1 MAEERLENVL
11 KRRDA
16 YAFGS
21 EEWEKLNEEK
31 ADYLENIKPST
42 KERVIY
48 FEENDLAGIE
58 EIFSGEADI
67 FNLPFGIERR
77 SLLEYHPTRRHPI
90 PYMLVRFEDKYFFIL
105 REQGGGELRLIGK
118 KGLIGGH
125 IAEEDMIEGDLV
137 ATVQN
142 ALFREAEE
150 EAGITEDM
158 VNSIKLRGV
167 IKSDLGVD
175 IDHLG
180 LVYEMEI
187 STDSIKS
194 EEEGVATGIWVSKEE
209 LPAHYES
216 FENWS
221 KIVYDNLLK

>member
-48 FEENDLAGIE
+48 FEESDLAGIE
-58 EIFSGEADI
+58 ETFSGEADI
-67 FNLPFGIERR
+67 FNLPFDIERR

-194 EEEGVATGIWVSKEE
+194 EEEGIATGIWIPEEE